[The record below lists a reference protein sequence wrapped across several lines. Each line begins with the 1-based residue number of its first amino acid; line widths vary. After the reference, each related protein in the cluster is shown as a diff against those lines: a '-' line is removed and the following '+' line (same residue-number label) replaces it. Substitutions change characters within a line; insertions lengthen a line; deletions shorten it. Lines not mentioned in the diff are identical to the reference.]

1 MPDNEAI
8 LKVDTHAVNEG
19 RDTSDSNGGFE
30 SHGLVA
36 NSPAYEYV
44 TDSQPNTTTDVIDT
58 TTGAT
63 AKEEVTKSDDQL
75 TLTTPINK
83 GPSIQENQAYDPD
96 DGAWETVEVKPRGKR
111 KKGGS
116 KTASP
121 VAAQQ
126 HNNTKSSTNSTNA
139 NNANGQNNSDA
150 ASVHN
155 GRGGGGGARRPRRVR
170 GDKNRNSSNN
180 NNHQS
185 NTIHHQQHNKLVK
198 DVILHILDAVDVEIR
213 AKSSEGNR
221 STKSNGNSN
230 RHLSSH
236 VVSNGGYRRHQSNGD
251 VESSSPKHSPLP
263 SMVSNSSAKSLRDIV
278 VGTSTVATKG
288 GIHTEQPSNG
298 SSRVKPGMSYKSV
311 IEPAAAVNKTQP
323 PSPPPPPPQPQPP
336 APKPNAWSKPP
347 SDMKLKQNDEPKKI
361 AEEKL
366 VAVRS
371 MSEKPNQHNSRLV
384 GSSVID
390 EVKEKPLSSTSGNN
404 VEAEHRHSVSTVDDD
419 GSPPPLA
426 TLLGP
431 GTSYSASSSVASS
444 LEAPHSSAN
453 RFRHQS
459 SSNNTEDDVGYHL
472 LNVCGQLSEE
482 INTFMSRRALAL
494 DIRRKERNAVLN
506 ALGDTLGV
514 SHIISFS
521 FVLEYILCCY

>member
-1 MPDNEAI
+1 M
-8 LKVDTHAVNEG
+8 
-19 RDTSDSNGGFE
+19 
-30 SHGLVA
+30 
-36 NSPAYEYV
+36 
-44 TDSQPNTTTDVIDT
+44 
-58 TTGAT
+58 
-63 AKEEVTKSDDQL
+63 
-75 TLTTPINK
+75 
-83 GPSIQENQAYDPD
+83 
-96 DGAWETVEVKPRGKR
+96 
-111 KKGGS
+111 
-116 KTASP
+116 
-121 VAAQQ
+121 
-126 HNNTKSSTNSTNA
+126 
-139 NNANGQNNSDA
+139 
-150 ASVHN
+150 
-155 GRGGGGGARRPRRVR
+155 
-170 GDKNRNSSNN
+170 
-180 NNHQS
+180 
-185 NTIHHQQHNKLVK
+185 
-198 DVILHILDAVDVEIR
+198 
-213 AKSSEGNR
+213 
-221 STKSNGNSN
+221 
-230 RHLSSH
+230 
-236 VVSNGGYRRHQSNGD
+236 
-251 VESSSPKHSPLP
+251 
-263 SMVSNSSAKSLRDIV
+263 
-278 VGTSTVATKG
+278 
-288 GIHTEQPSNG
+288 
-298 SSRVKPGMSYKSV
+298 

-347 SDMKLKQNDEPKKI
+347 SDIKLKQNDEPKKI
-361 AEEKL
+361 AEVKP
-366 VAVRS
+366 VAVHS
-371 MSEKPNQHNSRLV
+371 MSEKPDQHNSRLV

-390 EVKEKPLSSTSGNN
+390 EVKKKPLSSTSGNN

-419 GSPPPLA
+419 GSPPPLS